1 MGEWGN
7 GCAVMD
13 DFDGMKIRLPPSSE
27 CPRGT
32 PVQPAGKTVK
42 LQPQAELSMHVA
54 GSESKTFGAQNLRGL
69 ALELDDIPAGIDI
82 TSELAKLPG
91 VSVVDFLLEKAASA
105 KVKTATMYGKPAS
118 EEGALEKARAGLRN
132 AAACSAEYRAA
143 EAAYGERAMNAEHP
157 AARASWPDVRVRSLD
172 DVEDTAP
179 RLHQQA
185 PGLPADADDATRASL
200 DSLRRAV
207 CEAYAADSRRAQ
219 RRGFGFSLRRAA
231 SSAGPGSGSV
241 EAGVL
246 YYPYDLMRLQG
257 GAARFEGNACL
268 MLRYDGTLV
277 DGSETS
283 LRLRVLPLLPYVRAT
298 EVGWR
303 LRLDRGDAPPTEV
316 RALPRT
322 VAGSAAAPQIAARRR
337 PIDALTEMIQHSLS
351 EMAAAEDAPL
361 RGLVLVAS
369 RDIEDEELFLDY
381 RLNPATRDKW
391 PGWYVPLDEEEAAR
405 RWG

>member
-1 MGEWGN
+1 M
-7 GCAVMD
+7 
-13 DFDGMKIRLPPSSE
+13 
-27 CPRGT
+27 
-32 PVQPAGKTVK
+32 
-42 LQPQAELSMHVA
+42 
-54 GSESKTFGAQNLRGL
+54 
-69 ALELDDIPAGIDI
+69 
-82 TSELAKLPG
+82 
-91 VSVVDFLLEKAASA
+91 
-105 KVKTATMYGKPAS
+105 
-118 EEGALEKARAGLRN
+118 
-132 AAACSAEYRAA
+132 
-143 EAAYGERAMNAEHP
+143 AAYP
-157 AARASWPDVRVRSLD
+157 
-172 DVEDTAP
+172 
-179 RLHQQA
+179 
-185 PGLPADADDATRASL
+185 
-200 DSLRRAV
+200 
-207 CEAYAADSRRAQ
+207 
-219 RRGFGFSLRRAA
+219 
-231 SSAGPGSGSV
+231 
-241 EAGVL
+241 GVL

-257 GAARFEGNACL
+257 GAARFEGNASL

-283 LRLRVLPLLPYVRAT
+283 LRLVSPQAMDCALSVGHLANHPPRGRGANVLACAVDLDASSLPERVLPLLPYVRAT

-322 VAGSAAAPQIAARRR
+322 VAGSAVAPQIAARRR

-351 EMAAAEDAPL
+351 EMAVAQAAEDAPL